1 MPSDAR
7 AALVTGAAGFIG
19 SHLCTSLIEQGVT
32 VIGMD
37 NSRSGDWTRV
47 GAEVIRDQ
55 RDVGEL
61 TLSDWRQRLDGVDQ
75 VFHLAAE
82 KYNSSK
88 SSPEQVIRTNV
99 SATTTL
105 AEAAGQTGV
114 SHIVFTS
121 SLYAYGF
128 RGPADMVET
137 DVPAPDTYYG
147 VSKLA
152 GEHIMRTAAR
162 NYDLGW
168 SVARLFFTYGPRQWA
183 EGGYKSVILTNF
195 ERLQRGE
202 APVINGDGQQA
213 LDYVFVQDVV
223 RGLQLLAA
231 PEHNGLT
238 CNLGSGIATSVND
251 LTQRMM
257 TVSGVQ
263 REPVIAPA
271 DHTAGT
277 RRVGNVKLAEQ
288 VLGWTADTS
297 LDDGLAAVWAWMES
311 TK

>member
-7 AALVTGAAGFIG
+7 TALVTGAAGFIG
-19 SHLCTSLIEQGVT
+19 SHLCTSLIEQGVI

-137 DVPAPDTYYG
+137 DVPTPDTYYG

-162 NYDLGW
+162 NYDLSW

-288 VLGWTADTS
+288 VLGWTAETS